1 MPCYNLHDGNRPL
14 IPGCDNP
21 DLCYNMFNYSEDTD
35 HPGLVRVLREILSLL
50 GCHAY
55 TYPPVYQSE
64 HQPQSDRYNESP

>member
-1 MPCYNLHDGNRPL
+1 
-14 IPGCDNP
+14 
-21 DLCYNMFNYSEDTD
+21 MFNYSYYTD

-64 HQPQSDRYNESP
+64 HQPQSDRYNERVPDSRIRTRRVRGAA